1 VNNFT
6 IVVSALCASL
16 CMPANAAGF
25 SWVGSANTST
35 LRVNELADSLSCGI
49 TEKCARTYSDQQYL
63 FYFMATD
70 YLDRRDG
77 TYVYSVGVSL
87 FRKAQQW
94 SAAPVSSYSVSG
106 FRPGAPALIQRQQLL
121 LEAARATASELCHQL
136 ETAR

>member
-1 VNNFT
+1 
-6 IVVSALCASL
+6 
-16 CMPANAAGF
+16 MPANAAGF

-35 LRVNELADSLSCGI
+35 LGVNDLAISLSRGI
-49 TEKCARTYSDQQYL
+49 TERCARTYSDQQYL
-63 FYFMATD
+63 FYFVATD

-121 LEAARATASELCHQL
+121 LEAARATAYELCHQL

>member
-1 VNNFT
+1 MNSPT
-6 IVVSALCASL
+6 IVMAALCASL
-16 CMPANAAGF
+16 CMPANGAGF

-35 LRVNELADSLSCGI
+35 LGVKELADSLSRGI

-70 YLDRRDG
+70 YMDRRDG

-94 SAAPVSSYSVSG
+94 NTAPVSSYSVSG

-121 LEAARATASELCHQL
+121 LETTRATAYELCHQL